1 MEKLISELLQIKDS
15 SLITKLTA
23 IASVES
29 LPKDY
34 EICKIGRRQDVLRF
48 LISGAV
54 QYSYLNLSGQQT
66 TQCFIDQPG
75 YPLMVSVINAP
86 SMSTATTLCP
96 TTVLCLPLNHSISL
110 LSAYPEWLWTY
121 NKILN
126 TALMLHTEIA
136 VVLRSSTPTEK
147 YHWFQSRFPN
157 IEGLAKKKDIAS
169 FLGMTPDTLSRVR
182 KAGNINQPE
191 LPLMYDPSQLKTS
204 DFLWSYIQNAEHDV
218 P

>member
-75 YPLMVSVINAP
+75 YHAP